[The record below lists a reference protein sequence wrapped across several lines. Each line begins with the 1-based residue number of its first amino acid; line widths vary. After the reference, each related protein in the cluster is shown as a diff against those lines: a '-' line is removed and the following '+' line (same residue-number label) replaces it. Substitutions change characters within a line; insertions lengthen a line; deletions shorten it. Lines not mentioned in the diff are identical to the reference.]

1 MGCSPSS
8 ERNIIIENEPEK
20 MLIHDIT
27 VRKDPWNLASEEDA
41 VYDPWEGSI
50 KRENSEQNKTV
61 TLVSPPGS
69 GSTQVENVSIIDLRA
84 KSVVIKA
91 AQKFSA
97 SSKSSECQTDHPE
110 GVDFDWDLTDKTDTE
125 TQVSI

>member
-20 MLIHDIT
+20 MLIHDIK
-27 VRKDPWNLASEEDA
+27 VRKDPWNLSSEDA

-50 KRENSEQNKTV
+50 KTVDSEHSKTV
-61 TLVSPPGS
+61 TVVSPPGS
-69 GSTQVENVSIIDLRA
+69 GSTQAENVSIVDLRA

-91 AQKFSA
+91 AHKFSA

-125 TQVSI
+125 TQVNI